1 MSLVFGYELEVISDF
16 AQEHFWYFD
25 PVGAAG
31 RAEQS
36 LQLCATFVE
45 RDSLVDFLKVGVMN
59 FSFYG
64 KILYSERK
72 KSQKQQFDLVFS

>member
-1 MSLVFGYELEVISDF
+1 MSLVFWYELEVIPDF

-45 RDSLVDFLKVGVMN
+45 RDSLVDFLR
-59 FSFYG
+59 
-64 KILYSERK
+64 RK
-72 KSQKQQFDLVFS
+72 HENTMWNIAMRKA